1 MQHLTIRIELED
13 EDEVLRV
20 YVKVKN
26 KGERAVTST
35 LEPAA
40 FQTNP
45 ARTISTPSTAPAAVN
60 AKDLWSAQSMVRI
73 SSRESLC
80 HSLSCHWHEEMV
92 RRFVSRANPGERT
105 CDSARCC
112 HQDD

>member
-26 KGERAVTST
+26 KGERAATST

-60 AKDLWSAQSMVRI
+60 ERDLWSAQSMVRI

-80 HSLSCHWHEEMV
+80 HSLSCHWHEEICLSCKP
-92 RRFVSRANPGERT
+92 R
-105 CDSARCC
+105 
-112 HQDD
+112 